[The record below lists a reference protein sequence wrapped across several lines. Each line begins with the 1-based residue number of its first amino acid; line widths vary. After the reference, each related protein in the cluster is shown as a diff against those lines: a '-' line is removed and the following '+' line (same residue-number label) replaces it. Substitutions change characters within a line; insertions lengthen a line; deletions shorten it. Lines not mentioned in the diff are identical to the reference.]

1 MNKISM
7 VLAAFATAG
16 LLNGCILVVH
26 DSEDGRDVDAGWASN
41 YEDKATA
48 RRENNA
54 VLADRVSRK
63 LDEVPE
69 LRAEDITVSATG
81 EVVTLFGRM
90 SSVDH
95 LERALETARGVEGV
109 ERVVSRITLDIRS

>member
-1 MNKISM
+1 MNKIGM
-7 VLAAFATAG
+7 VLAAAATAV

-26 DSEDGRDVDAGWASN
+26 DNEDGSDVEAGWAAN

-54 VLADRVSRK
+54 VLADRVSRR

-69 LRAEDITVSATG
+69 LRSEDITVSATG

-90 SSVDH
+90 NSVGN
-95 LERALETARGVEGV
+95 LETALETVRGVDGV
-109 ERVVSRITLDIRS
+109 GRVVSRITLDVRS

>member
-1 MNKISM
+1 MSKIGM
-7 VLAAFATAG
+7 VLAAVATVG

-26 DSEDGRDVDAGWASN
+26 DNEDGNDVEAGWAAN
-41 YEDKATA
+41 YEGKATA

-69 LRAEDITVSATG
+69 LRAEDITVSAAG

-90 SSVDH
+90 SSVAN
-95 LERALETARGVEGV
+95 LETALETVRSVDGVG
-109 ERVVSRITLDIRS
+109 RVVSRITLDVRS